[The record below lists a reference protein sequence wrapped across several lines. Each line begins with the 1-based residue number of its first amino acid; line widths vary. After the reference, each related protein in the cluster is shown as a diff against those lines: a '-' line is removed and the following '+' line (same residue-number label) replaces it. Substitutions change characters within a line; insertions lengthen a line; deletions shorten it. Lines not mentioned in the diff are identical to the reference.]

1 MLLKY
6 SLLIEQCLCL
16 GGHGHLP
23 YICDNTFA
31 FSRVL
36 MGNTVEHRTVAAWL
50 CSEVLTWLHKRT
62 LCKQV
67 QSAHLCHFQKS
78 WEKCEFQSYVKQID
92 SKSWLISTALLICI
106 VLRNVAVD
114 KVEGT

>member
-36 MGNTVEHRTVAAWL
+36 MGNTVEHRTVAA
-50 CSEVLTWLHKRT
+50 
-62 LCKQV
+62 
-67 QSAHLCHFQKS
+67 
-78 WEKCEFQSYVKQID
+78 
-92 SKSWLISTALLICI
+92 
-106 VLRNVAVD
+106 
-114 KVEGT
+114 